1 MTRMYLAMLTGLAA
15 LALVVGAVAVHAGGP
30 AGTAPTPTAAGG
42 LYIGPHP
49 AGPPGQA

>member
-1 MTRMYLAMLTGLAA
+1 MNRRRLYQVVVGTVVAAA
-15 LALVVGAVAVHAGGP
+15 LSLATTP
-30 AGTAPTPTAAGG
+30 AEPRVEAAGG

>member
-1 MTRMYLAMLTGLAA
+1 MTRMYLAVLTGVAA
-15 LALVVGAVAVHAGGP
+15 LALAIGAVAVSAGD
-30 AGTAPTPTAAGG
+30 ATEAVPTAAGG

>member
-1 MTRMYLAMLTGLAA
+1 MNRGRRSR
-15 LALVVGAVAVHAGGP
+15 LVVGVLVAAALSLATTTAGP
-30 AGTAPTPTAAGG
+30 RVEAAGG